1 MGFMV
6 GTTRHHD
13 VSEADRMRMLGGTMD
28 MFQIKFIMGAI
39 MVFQH
44 AFFLD

>member
-6 GTTRHHD
+6 GTTSHSK
-13 VSEADRMRMLGGTMD
+13 VAEADRVRMLGGTMD
-28 MFQIKFIMGAI
+28 MFQIKFVTGAM

-44 AFFLD
+44 AFFLN